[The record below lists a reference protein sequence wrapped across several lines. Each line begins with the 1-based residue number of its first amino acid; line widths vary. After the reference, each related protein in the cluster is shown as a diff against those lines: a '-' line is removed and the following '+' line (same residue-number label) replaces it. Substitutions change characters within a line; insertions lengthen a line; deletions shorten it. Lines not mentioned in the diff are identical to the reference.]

1 MYSEVKSASYGDSD
15 SKESACNV
23 GDWGSISG
31 LGKSPGEGNGNP
43 LQYSC
48 LENPKDRGAW
58 QSTYSPH
65 GCQELDTIEWLILS
79 LSLHEIKEHKYLQLF
94 VKTVLVIWGLLWCDS
109 WGCKELDMAE
119 WLNRTEL
126 TDVFILEIICS
137 SFMKKCHWYFI
148 EIALKLCNALGSVV
162 ILPILILPSNKHAIF
177 SYLVVL
183 LTIAFIRNSITFYN
197 NI

>member
-1 MYSEVKSASYGDSD
+1 MPLICVSPFVSISYCFDYHSFVMYSEVKSASYGDSD

-65 GCQELDTIEWLILS
+65 GCKELDTIE
-79 LSLHEIKEHKYLQLF
+79 
-94 VKTVLVIWGLLWCDS
+94 
-109 WGCKELDMAE
+109 
-119 WLNRTEL
+119 
-126 TDVFILEIICS
+126 
-137 SFMKKCHWYFI
+137 
-148 EIALKLCNALGSVV
+148 
-162 ILPILILPSNKHAIF
+162 
-177 SYLVVL
+177 
-183 LTIAFIRNSITFYN
+183 
-197 NI
+197 